1 VTVVADG
8 VIPALQAP
16 AERPAREAR
25 LPFRPDI
32 EGLRAVAILFVV
44 LFHAGWRAFGGG
56 FFGVDVFFV
65 LSGFLI
71 TGIILEEIER
81 TGTLSLVNFWARRAR
96 RLLPA
101 AILVTLFVLAADS
114 LLRISLFIQ
123 ILIAQSAQAFAVYGS
138 NVLFA
143 IRSTDY
149 FGGMAS
155 RDPLLHTWSL
165 SVEEQFYLFFAP
177 MMLLLAG
184 WARAHGSGVYRGRL
198 VKVLAVLSVLS
209 LAGCLVLARRYP
221 VIAFY
226 SLPPR
231 AWQFGMGALACFGL
245 GWARR
250 TDTRLLEVVSALA
263 FIGLVFAACVLREGR
278 VAPLGLATLVP
289 TLGTVALLLAGA
301 GPHRTLVARALS
313 VAPMRLIGRLSY
325 SWYLWHWPFM
335 VYLRE
340 LRPSPP
346 LALSLGV
353 ALLSLVPAALTYAL
367 VETPVRYS
375 SWLPKRPRLVLA
387 GAVTLAALTVVAGK
401 GAVRYANSVL
411 SSPRVAKVLAARER
425 PRVYAD
431 GCVVPLLEVTPKIC
445 EYGPATNDTTVVL
458 FGDSHAAHWFPA
470 FDSVARARGWKLESV
485 IKLSCPS
492 TTVAV
497 TNLGRRFFE
506 CDQWRELAIQQIIA
520 RRPTIVV
527 LVDDK
532 TYTVVMEDQNRHAD
546 SSDVARQ
553 VWHDGLLRTIS
564 ALRPSGAR
572 LVMLADTPH
581 PVGDVP
587 QCLVKHIDEPHQCD
601 SSARTSY
608 NAADGMLERT
618 AARDAGNVSYI
629 SLVKHLCDATTCPA
643 SRDGMVRYSD
653 SNHLSVAFSASL
665 APYLSDELN
674 RALAEPGLLGG
685 DAAGAQ

>member
-1 VTVVADG
+1 MPPVSPTSGPRAAGVAK
-8 VIPALQAP
+8 
-16 AERPAREAR
+16 ESR

-44 LFHAGWRAFGGG
+44 LFHAGWNLFGGG

-123 ILIAQSAQAFAVYGS
+123 ILIARSAQAFAVYGS

-143 IRSTDY
+143 VRSTDY
-149 FGGMAS
+149 FGGLAS

-184 WARAHGSGVYRGRL
+184 WSRALGSVAYRGRL
-198 VKVLAVLSVLS
+198 AKVLTALSVLS
-209 LAGCLVLARRYP
+209 LVGCLILARRYP
-221 VIAFY
+221 IIAFY

-231 AWQFGMGALACFGL
+231 AWQFGLGALACFAL

-250 TDTRLLEVVSALA
+250 VPPPALEALSVLA
-263 FIGLVFAACVLREGR
+263 MASLVFAACGLHEGR
-278 VAPLGLATLVP
+278 VAPLGLASLLP
-289 TLGTVALLLAGA
+289 TVGTFLLLLTGA
-301 GPHRTLVARALS
+301 GPHRTVVARTLS
-313 VAPMRLIGRLSY
+313 LAPMRVVGRLSY

-340 LRPSPP
+340 LRNSPP
-346 LALSLGV
+346 LGLSLSV
-353 ALLSLVPAALTYAL
+353 ALLSIVPAALTYAL
-367 VETPVRYS
+367 VESPVRYS
-375 SWLPKRPRLVLA
+375 AWLPKRPRLVLA
-387 GAVTLAALTVVAGK
+387 GAMALALLTIVAGRISVRHAN
-401 GAVRYANSVL
+401 AVLA
-411 SSPRVAKVLAARER
+411 SPRVARILAAREK
-425 PRVYAD
+425 PRLYAD
-431 GCVVPLLEVTPKIC
+431 GCVVPLLEVTPKVC
-445 EYGPATNDTTVVL
+445 EYGPASNDTTVVL

-470 FDSVARARGWKLESV
+470 FDSVTRARGWKLLSV

-492 TTVAV
+492 TTVPV

-506 CDQWRELAIQQIIA
+506 CDQWRELAIQRIVA
-520 RRPTIVV
+520 RRPTIIV

-532 TYTVVMEDQNRHAD
+532 TYSVVMGDRTEHAD
-546 SSDVARQ
+546 TSAAARRL
-553 VWHDGLLRTIS
+553 WHDGLLRTIS
-564 ALRPSGAR
+564 ALRPAGGR

-581 PVGDVP
+581 PAGDVP
-587 QCLVKHIDEPHQCD
+587 QCLIKHVDEPARCD
-601 SSARTSY
+601 ASARTSY
-608 NAADGMLERT
+608 NAEDGELERR
-618 AARDAGNVSYI
+618 AARDAGDVAYVDLTTFI
-629 SLVKHLCDATTCPA
+629 CDVGTCPA

-653 SNHLSVAFSASL
+653 SNHLSVAFAASL
-665 APYLSDELN
+665 APRLSEALT
-674 RALAEPGLLGG
+674 RALTADALG
-685 DAAGAQ
+685 AP